1 MASKKG
7 KKDQKAKKEKAPKAK
22 KASKGKEEKAAK
34 GKKQKA
40 IKAGTKIERPDEGK
54 KEMASKPAKT
64 ETFNAATKA
73 VKNELFTAA
82 AANDLAGVQKTVMEF
97 PDSPSWQ
104 NKDGM
109 TALMLAAQ
117 EGARE
122 AAWVLARAD
131 NADVN
136 ARNENGSTALMYA
149 AFNGK
154 ASVAEVLLG
163 AGAKINQSN
172 NNGHTALM
180 SAAAHGYRNTLILL
194 LEKGADPTVK
204 DKEGTSVLDYARDN
218 EFPEIVKL
226 LEKAIENW
234 VPPSPKDSFDE
245 AAAQGKF
252 YKTSSAL
259 RDLEKKIRD
268 AGLNG

>member
-7 KKDQKAKKEKAPKAK
+7 KKDKKAKKEKALKRKEK
-22 KASKGKEEKAAK
+22 KAVTARV
-34 GKKQKA
+34 KK
-40 IKAGTKIERPDEGK
+40 ERPDEGK

-73 VKNELFTAA
+73 VKKELFTAA
-82 AANDLAGVQKTVMEF
+82 AANDLAGVQKIVMEY

-109 TALMLAAQ
+109 TALMVAAQ

-122 AAWVLARAD
+122 VAWVLARAD
-131 NADVN
+131 DANVN
-136 ARNENGSTALMYA
+136 AENENGSTALMYA

-154 ASVAEVLLG
+154 ASVAEVLLN
-163 AGAKINQSN
+163 AGAKINQANS
-172 NNGHTALM
+172 NGHTALM

-245 AAAQGKF
+245 AAEQGKF
-252 YKTSSAL
+252 YKTSSAI
-259 RDLEKKIRD
+259 RELEKKIRD

>member
-1 MASKKG
+1 MASRKG
-7 KKDQKAKKEKAPKAK
+7 KRDKKAKQEKAVKKKIKRDVKVRAK
-22 KASKGKEEKAAK
+22 QG
-34 GKKQKA
+34 
-40 IKAGTKIERPDEGK
+40 RPDEGK
-54 KEMASKPAKT
+54 KEMASKPTKT
-64 ETFNAATKA
+64 ETFTAAAKA

-82 AANDLAGVQKTVMEF
+82 AVNDLAGVQKIVMEY

-117 EGARE
+117 AGARE

-136 ARNENGSTALMYA
+136 AENENGSTALMYA

-154 ASVAEVLLG
+154 ASVAEVLLN

-172 NNGHTALM
+172 RNGHTALM

-204 DKEGTSVLDYARDN
+204 DKEGTSVIDYARDN
-218 EFPEIVKL
+218 GFPEIVGL

-234 VPPSPKDSFDE
+234 VPPSPKASFDE

-259 RDLEKKIRD
+259 RELEKKLRD
-268 AGLNG
+268 AGLSG